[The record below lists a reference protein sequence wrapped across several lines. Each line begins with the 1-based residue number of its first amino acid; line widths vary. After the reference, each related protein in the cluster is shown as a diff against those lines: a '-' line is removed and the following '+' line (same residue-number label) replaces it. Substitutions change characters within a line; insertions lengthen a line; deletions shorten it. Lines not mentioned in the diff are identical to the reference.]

1 VKVGRP
7 RLHFRE
13 IGSTNDRAR
22 ELAAAGAPHGTM
34 VTAGVQTAGRGR
46 QGRTWTAPPGSSL
59 LMSLVLRESDALLP
73 LRAGLAVAALAGDTA
88 MVKWPN
94 DVLVDGRK
102 VAGIL
107 AEARPQE
114 GWTVLGIGLNVA
126 LDVRVLPPELHEVA
140 GTLGRLPR
148 DLEPTLV
155 ELLRALEVWL
165 VAAVPAVVAALRRR
179 DALLGRRLE
188 WAGGAGIGA
197 GIDDA
202 GALLV
207 RLDGGSV
214 VALEAGEV
222 RVRTAAG

>member
-1 VKVGRP
+1 MKLGRP
-7 RLHFRE
+7 RLHVRE

-22 ELAAAGAPHGTM
+22 ELAAAGAPHGTL

-46 QGRTWTAPPGSSL
+46 QGRTWTAPAGSSL

-73 LRAGLAVAALAGDTA
+73 LRAGLAVAAIAGDTA
-88 MVKWPN
+88 TVKWPN
-94 DVLVDGRK
+94 DVLLEGRK
-102 VAGIL
+102 VAGVL

-126 LDVRVLPPELHEVA
+126 LDVRLLPPELHAVA

-148 DLEPTLV
+148 DIEPTLV
-155 ELLRALEVWL
+155 ELLRALEEWL
-165 VAAVPAVVAALRRR
+165 AAPAPAVVEALRRR
-179 DALLGRRLE
+179 DALRGQRLE
-188 WAGGAGIGA
+188 WAGGAGVGE
-197 GIDDA
+197 GIDDT

-207 RLDGGSV
+207 RRADGSV

-222 RVRTAAG
+222 RVRAPAV